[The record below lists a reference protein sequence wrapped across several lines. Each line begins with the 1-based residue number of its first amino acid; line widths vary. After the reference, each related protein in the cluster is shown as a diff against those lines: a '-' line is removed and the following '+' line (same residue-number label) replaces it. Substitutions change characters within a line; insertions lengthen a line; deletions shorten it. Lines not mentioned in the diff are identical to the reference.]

1 MSVTSI
7 RIKSEIEKPLELLAK
22 KLDRSKN
29 YLINQAIK
37 EFLKRKEAEDI
48 QWLETLEALE
58 SVKSGKGIDEKQVN
72 SWLKSWGTPNEKPAP
87 KI

>member
-7 RIKSEIEKPLELLAK
+7 RIKSEIEKPLDLLAA

-37 EFLKRKEAEDI
+37 EFLKRQEAEDI
-48 QWLETLEALE
+48 QWIETLEALE
-58 SVKSGKGIDEKQVN
+58 SVKTGKGVDEQSVN
-72 SWLKSWGTPNEKPAP
+72 SWLSSWGTAEEKPAP
-87 KI
+87 KT